1 MDSVDNF
8 EIESESSETFPMIN
22 FDIKI
27 QNNETTSINMQNI
40 KKGKNHKENIQNEE
54 TKMTLN
60 DQSQINQV
68 FSLSKIENQEKNEEQ
83 ISDNNR
89 YFNKDKESKT
99 VKEEKE
105 SKKPKLNIKKKRM
118 KKVFLI
124 KIGKSKK
131 KFICRKI
138 VIKEKETMKKGK
150 KINEPSRQD
159 NVRRMFVRIILNNY
173 YYKKICKTIKIFHI
187 KKLKKFPGLLIYK
200 VSKIDNKNNMEKTL
214 RDFYADIKLNKKNDE
229 KEKQY
234 EYNLNIIKQLE
245 EDKNKEL
252 REKSGLDNL
261 LNIKFKDLIEEFQNS
276 NDYEMEKNEIR
287 KKNAEFE
294 AEKIIKFWDD
304 FIENSKK

>member
-173 YYKKICKTIKIFHI
+173 YYKKICKTIKIFRI

-200 VSKIDNKNNMEKTL
+200 VSKIDNKNKMEKTL
-214 RDFYADIKLNKKNDE
+214 RDFYADIKLNKKNDAM
-229 KEKQY
+229 EKQY

-252 REKSGLDNL
+252 REKSGLDKL

-287 KKNAEFE
+287 KKNVEFE
-294 AEKIIKFWDD
+294 ADKIIKFWDD

>member
-173 YYKKICKTIKIFHI
+173 YYKKICKTIKIFRI

-214 RDFYADIKLNKKNDE
+214 RDFYADIKLNKKNDAM
-229 KEKQY
+229 EKQY

-245 EDKNKEL
+245 EDKNKEI
-252 REKSGLDNL
+252 REKSGLDKL

-287 KKNAEFE
+287 KKNVEFE
-294 AEKIIKFWDD
+294 ADKIIKFWDD

>member
-8 EIESESSETFPMIN
+8 EIESESSQTFPMIN

-173 YYKKICKTIKIFHI
+173 YYKKICKTIKIFRI

-200 VSKIDNKNNMEKTL
+200 VSKIDNKNKMEKTL
-214 RDFYADIKLNKKNDE
+214 RDFYADIKLNKKNDAM
-229 KEKQY
+229 EKQY

-252 REKSGLDNL
+252 REKSGLDKL

-287 KKNAEFE
+287 KKNVEFE
-294 AEKIIKFWDD
+294 ADKIIKFWDD

>member
-54 TKMTLN
+54 TKITLN

-173 YYKKICKTIKIFHI
+173 YYKKICKTIKIFRI

-214 RDFYADIKLNKKNDE
+214 RDFYADIELNQKNYVV
-229 KEKQY
+229 EKQY
-234 EYNLNIIKQLE
+234 GYNLNIIKQLE
-245 EDKNKEL
+245 EDRNKDI
-252 REKSGLDNL
+252 REKSGLEKL

-287 KKNAEFE
+287 KKNVEFE

>member
-138 VIKEKETMKKGK
+138 VIKEKETIKKGK

-173 YYKKICKTIKIFHI
+173 YYKKICKTIKIFSI

-214 RDFYADIKLNKKNDE
+214 RDFYADIKLNKKNDAM
-229 KEKQY
+229 EKQY
-234 EYNLNIIKQLE
+234 EHNLNIIKQLE
-245 EDKNKEL
+245 EDRNKDI
-252 REKSGLDNL
+252 REKSGLEKL
-261 LNIKFKDLIEEFQNS
+261 LNIKFKDLIEEFKNS

-287 KKNAEFE
+287 KKNVEFE

>member
-27 QNNETTSINMQNI
+27 RNNETTSINMQNI

-173 YYKKICKTIKIFHI
+173 YYKKICKTIKIFSI

-214 RDFYADIKLNKKNDE
+214 RDFYADIELNQKNYVV
-229 KEKQY
+229 EKQY
-234 EYNLNIIKQLE
+234 GYNLNIIKQLE
-245 EDKNKEL
+245 EDRNKDI
-252 REKSGLDNL
+252 REKSGLEKL

-287 KKNAEFE
+287 KKNVEFE

>member
-89 YFNKDKESKT
+89 YFNKDKESKI

-131 KFICRKI
+131 KFICKKI

-173 YYKKICKTIKIFHI
+173 YYKKICKTIKIFRI

-214 RDFYADIKLNKKNDE
+214 RDFYADIELNQKNYVV
-229 KEKQY
+229 EKQY
-234 EYNLNIIKQLE
+234 GYNLNIIKQLE
-245 EDKNKEL
+245 EDRNKDI
-252 REKSGLDNL
+252 REKSGLEKL

-287 KKNAEFE
+287 KKNVEFE

>member
-54 TKMTLN
+54 TKITLN

-173 YYKKICKTIKIFHI
+173 YYKKICKTIKIFSI

-214 RDFYADIKLNKKNDE
+214 RDFYADIELNQKNYVV
-229 KEKQY
+229 EKQY
-234 EYNLNIIKQLE
+234 GYNLNIIKQLE
-245 EDKNKEL
+245 EDRNKDI
-252 REKSGLDNL
+252 REKSGLEKL

-287 KKNAEFE
+287 KKNVEFE

>member
-173 YYKKICKTIKIFHI
+173 YYKKICKTIKIFRI

-200 VSKIDNKNNMEKTL
+200 VSKIDNKNKMEKTL
-214 RDFYADIKLNKKNDE
+214 RDFYADIKLNKKNDAM
-229 KEKQY
+229 EKQY

-252 REKSGLDNL
+252 REKSGLDKL

-287 KKNAEFE
+287 KKNVEFE

>member
-54 TKMTLN
+54 TKITLN

-173 YYKKICKTIKIFHI
+173 YYKKICKTIKIFRI

-214 RDFYADIKLNKKNDE
+214 RDFYADIELNQKNYVV
-229 KEKQY
+229 EKQY
-234 EYNLNIIKQLE
+234 GYNLNIIKQLE
-245 EDKNKEL
+245 EDRNKDI
-252 REKSGLDNL
+252 REKSGLDKL

-287 KKNAEFE
+287 KKNVEFE
-294 AEKIIKFWDD
+294 ADKIIKFWDD

>member
-8 EIESESSETFPMIN
+8 EIESESSETLPMIN

-54 TKMTLN
+54 TKITLN

-173 YYKKICKTIKIFHI
+173 YYKKICKTIKIFSI

-214 RDFYADIKLNKKNDE
+214 RDFYADIELNQKNYVV
-229 KEKQY
+229 EKQY
-234 EYNLNIIKQLE
+234 GYNLNIIKQLE
-245 EDKNKEL
+245 EDRNKDI
-252 REKSGLDNL
+252 REKSGLEKL

-287 KKNAEFE
+287 KKNVEFE

>member
-27 QNNETTSINMQNI
+27 RNNETTSINMQNI

-173 YYKKICKTIKIFHI
+173 YYKKICKTIKIFRI

-214 RDFYADIKLNKKNDE
+214 RDFYADIKLNKKNDAM
-229 KEKQY
+229 EKQY

-245 EDKNKEL
+245 EDKNKEI
-252 REKSGLDNL
+252 REKSGLDKL

-287 KKNAEFE
+287 KKNVEFE
-294 AEKIIKFWDD
+294 ADKIIKFWDD

>member
-173 YYKKICKTIKIFHI
+173 YYKKICKTIKIFRI

-200 VSKIDNKNNMEKTL
+200 VSKIDNKNKMEKTL
-214 RDFYADIKLNKKNDE
+214 RDFYADIKLNKKNDAM
-229 KEKQY
+229 EKQY

-252 REKSGLDNL
+252 REKSGLEKL

-287 KKNAEFE
+287 KKNVEFE
-294 AEKIIKFWDD
+294 ADKIIKFWDD

>member
-68 FSLSKIENQEKNEEQ
+68 FSLSKIETQEKNEEQ

-173 YYKKICKTIKIFHI
+173 YYKKICKTIKIFRI

-214 RDFYADIKLNKKNDE
+214 RDFYADIKLNKKNDAM
-229 KEKQY
+229 EKQY

-245 EDKNKEL
+245 EDKNKEI
-252 REKSGLDNL
+252 REKSGLDKL

-287 KKNAEFE
+287 KKNVEFE

>member
-173 YYKKICKTIKIFHI
+173 YYKKICKTIKIFSI

-200 VSKIDNKNNMEKTL
+200 VSKIDNKNNMD
-214 RDFYADIKLNKKNDE
+214 RKN
-229 KEKQY
+229 
-234 EYNLNIIKQLE
+234 
-245 EDKNKEL
+245 
-252 REKSGLDNL
+252 
-261 LNIKFKDLIEEFQNS
+261 
-276 NDYEMEKNEIR
+276 
-287 KKNAEFE
+287 
-294 AEKIIKFWDD
+294 
-304 FIENSKK
+304 

>member
-83 ISDNNR
+83 INDNNR

-118 KKVFLI
+118 KKVFLL

-173 YYKKICKTIKIFHI
+173 YYKKICKTIKIFSI

-214 RDFYADIKLNKKNDE
+214 RDFYADIELNQKNYVV
-229 KEKQY
+229 EKQY
-234 EYNLNIIKQLE
+234 GYNLNIIKQLE
-245 EDKNKEL
+245 EDRNKDI
-252 REKSGLDNL
+252 REKSGLEKL

-287 KKNAEFE
+287 KKNVEFE